1 MTERYYSILKEVQT
15 LNRQEQLSLIA
26 ALSLN
31 LVEEEVSTD
40 DQDFFIPPKDEVEL
54 QKRIAA
60 YSTGEKKGSP
70 YKEAMADIRQRLGI
84 S

>member
-1 MTERYYSILKEVQT
+1 MTERYYSLLKEVQT

-40 DQDFFIPPKDEVEL
+40 DQDFFLSPKDEVEL

-60 YSTGEKKGSP
+60 YSTGEKTGKP

>member
-1 MTERYYSILKEVQT
+1 MTERYYSLLKEVQT

-40 DQDFFIPPKDEVEL
+40 DQDFFLPPEDDLAL

-60 YSTGEKKGSP
+60 YEKGEKKGRP
-70 YKEAMADIRQRLGI
+70 YKEAMSDIRQRLGI